1 MHTLKSSS
9 RDSVVKAL
17 DFHKANP
24 DSSLAVIHT
33 SQWRHQEGHPALTV
47 PTHQRNPTVMW
58 THLCLRK
65 RQCTMLKTSHT
76 YTNKRFATAN
86 RSCINIPVT
95 KIFDH
100 GRWCDRPVK
109 IFLASSL
116 SHAKGGSAVNYQA
129 GICRSPKMLGPF
141 GMGPWLTQKTCPD
154 EYMLQCQIWS
164 F

>member
-1 MHTLKSSS
+1 
-9 RDSVVKAL
+9 
-17 DFHKANP
+17 
-24 DSSLAVIHT
+24 
-33 SQWRHQEGHPALTV
+33 
-47 PTHQRNPTVMW
+47 
-58 THLCLRK
+58 
-65 RQCTMLKTSHT
+65 MLKTSHT